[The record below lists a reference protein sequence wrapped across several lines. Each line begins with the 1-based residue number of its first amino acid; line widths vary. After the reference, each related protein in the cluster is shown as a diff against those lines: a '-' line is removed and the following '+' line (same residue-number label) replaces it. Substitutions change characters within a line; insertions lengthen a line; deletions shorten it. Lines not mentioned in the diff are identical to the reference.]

1 MTHDA
6 LIVQINCEPNNRAS
20 KFMQKKRTDNARR
33 NRSTFVVEK
42 FLPARSR
49 KVDKS
54 KQYIK
59 DLNNTIKSIHIYHL
73 LLW

>member
-6 LIVQINCEPNNRAS
+6 LIVQTNWEPNNRAS

-42 FLPARSR
+42 FLSAHSR

-54 KQYIK
+54 K
-59 DLNNTIKSIHIYHL
+59 
-73 LLW
+73 